1 MKRYGLLGEKLLHS
15 FSPQI
20 HNLLGDY
27 EYLLYEK
34 SPSEIKN
41 FMRCTELDGFNV
53 TIPYK
58 RTVLP
63 YCQELSARARALG
76 NVNTIV
82 RRTDGTL
89 YGDNTDYYGFS
100 YLLTKSDRR
109 VRGQKAIILGSGGA
123 SKTVKAVLHHMGA
136 DPVVTISRTGENNYS
151 NIFLHYD
158 TDLIV
163 NTTPVGMVP
172 NTGKAPV
179 DLGKFKRSTMVI
191 DLIYNPAQTE
201 LLLQARE
208 YGMPYLNGLS
218 MLVAQAKRASEIFC
232 GQMIPDSEIE
242 RITDIISGRMQNIV
256 LIGMPGCGKS
266 SVGVELAAL
275 TGRPFYDTDEIVV
288 DMAGKPIPQIFA
300 LEGEKT
306 FRDLETAALEKVA
319 KGSGAVIAT
328 GGGVVTEP
336 RNIKLIMQNS
346 IAVFLERDMYELP
359 TANRP
364 ISQNRSIIDIFSERI
379 PLYRSWSNYT
389 FKCRGVSETANQI
402 KESLRL

>member
-34 SPSEIKN
+34 GPSEIKN
-41 FMRCTELDGFNV
+41 FMRCTHLDGFNV

-58 RTVLP
+58 KTVLP

-100 YLLTKSDRR
+100 YLLTKSGRH

-123 SKTVKAVLHHMGA
+123 SKTVKAVLLDMGA

-172 NTGKAPV
+172 STGEAPV
-179 DLGKFKRSTMVI
+179 DLGKFQRSTMVI

-232 GQMIPDSEIE
+232 GRMIPDSEIE
-242 RITDIISGRMQNIV
+242 RITDIISRQMQNIV

-266 SVGVELAAL
+266 SVGAQLAAL

-288 DMAGKPIPQIFA
+288 AMAGKPIPQIFF

-306 FRDLETAALEKVA
+306 FRELETAALEKVS
-319 KGSGAVIAT
+319 KRSGAVIAT

-336 RNIKLIMQNS
+336 RNRKLIMQNS
-346 IAVFLERDMYELP
+346 IAVFLERDIHELP
-359 TANRP
+359 IENRP
-364 ISQNRSIIDIFSERI
+364 ISQNRSINDIFSERI